1 MAHPAW
7 QVNGEYF
14 ETCSCDYVCPCIL
27 TNLAAKPTKG
37 ACTFAMTFQIARG
50 RFGDVALDGL
60 GFAVVGSTP
69 GVMGEGN
76 WKVGLVIDERAT
88 ADQEQAITGIGSGQ
102 AGGPMAALGPLV
114 GTFLGAQKKAIRFER
129 KGLTRAVTIPGVLEQ
144 ATEGVASVANPSEF
158 LALDNTMHPANSR
171 LGLARAIR
179 SRLSV
184 FGLSWED
191 TSGRNNG
198 HIAPFAWQAAAAK

>member
-7 QVNGEYF
+7 QVSGEYF
-14 ETCSCDYVCPCIL
+14 ETCNCDYVCPCIL
-27 TNLAAKPTKG
+27 TNMTAKPTKG
-37 ACTFAMTFQIARG
+37 ECVFAMAFQITRG
-50 RFGDVALDGL
+50 RFGDVTLDGL

-88 ADQEQAITGIGSGQ
+88 AAQEQAITGIGSGQ

-114 GTFLGAQKKAIRFER
+114 GTFLGAEKKAIRFE
-129 KGLTRAVTIPGVLEQ
+129 KDGLKRTATIPGVLDQ
-144 ATEGVASVANPSEF
+144 AAEGVPSAGKPGEPLF
-158 LALDNTMHPANSR
+158 LDNTAHPANAR
-171 LGLARAIR
+171 LALMRAVR
-179 SRLSV
+179 SRLTV
-184 FGLSWED
+184 FGLRWED

-198 HIAPFAWQAAAAK
+198 HFAPFDWQAAAAK

>member
-7 QVNGEYF
+7 QVSGDYF
-14 ETCSCDYVCPCIL
+14 ETCNCDYVCPCIL
-27 TNLAAKPTKG
+27 DNMAAKPTKG
-37 ACTFAMTFQIARG
+37 ECTFAMAFQINRG

-88 ADQEQAITGIGSGQ
+88 AAQEQAITGIGSGQ

-114 GTFLGAQKKAIRFER
+114 GTFLGAEKKAIHFE
-129 KGLTRAVTIPGVLEQ
+129 KDGLKRSATIPGVLDQ
-144 ATEGVASVANPSEF
+144 AAVGVPSAGKPGEPLF
-158 LALDNTMHPANSR
+158 VDNTAHPANAR
-171 LGLARAIR
+171 LALMHAIR
-179 SRLSV
+179 SRLTI
-184 FGLSWED
+184 FGLRWED

-198 HIAPFAWQAAAAK
+198 HFASFNWQAAAAK